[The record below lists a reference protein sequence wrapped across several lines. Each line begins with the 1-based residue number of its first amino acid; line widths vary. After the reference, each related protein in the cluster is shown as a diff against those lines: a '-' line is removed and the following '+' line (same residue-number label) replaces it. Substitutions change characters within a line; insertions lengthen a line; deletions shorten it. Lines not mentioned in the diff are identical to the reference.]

1 MTETRITTIRQPVE
15 QADEVEFAAR
25 VDGVPV
31 SEFIREAIA
40 AHLEGRRSDGCARRS
55 PRSRPRSRR
64 VRRAA
69 IQSSAGTSRQERD
82 RHMPRQ
88 VPTRARARAM

>member
-1 MTETRITTIRQPVE
+1 MTETRITTIRQRVE

-40 AHLEGRRSDGCARRS
+40 AHLEGRRSDPDFQARLRE
-55 PRSRPRSRR
+55 RMKADQHILRR
-64 VRRAA
+64 LA
-69 IQSSAGTSRQERD
+69 E
-82 RHMPRQ
+82 
-88 VPTRARARAM
+88 